1 MVNYILYRGGWV
13 FSGEPHCEVQLSEY
27 QASKILSEGGYLLR
41 NCYDFDCKEPTSFWY
56 LIKDTYQG
64 SSEYSKKINKY
75 IEKAHAK
82 FDIRLISREMMCEQG
97 LNVMAAAYNQYKVH
111 EYKLPNKDEWIK
123 EMYGYDDSIDFWG
136 CIDRETGLLQAYSI
150 CKRNKDSVNLQSSKV
165 NPAFLPKFYP
175 MYGLYDARNRY
186 YLQEKGYKY
195 VITSARSITQHSHI
209 QEFMIDKMNFRK
221 AYARMKVYYRTPLKM
236 MVNILYPF
244 RKYIPIRKVRILLYQ
259 EAMSRNELKDE

>member
-1 MVNYILYRGGWV
+1 
-13 FSGEPHCEVQLSEY
+13 
-27 QASKILSEGGYLLR
+27 
-41 NCYDFDCKEPTSFWY
+41 
-56 LIKDTYQG
+56 
-64 SSEYSKKINKY
+64 
-75 IEKAHAK
+75 
-82 FDIRLISREMMCEQG
+82 MCEQG